1 MTACKWNTP
10 GILYIIQFL
19 QTKSQIAF
27 LYILYG
33 IFAAVLVLDSIVLI
47 DFSSYVMGAWA
58 AFVAGGS
65 VVLHHVLKKKQ
76 TVLLSVYLLCCMVWW
91 SSAVLWSGG
100 LSSPLFY
107 YAQVVLLLYALS
119 CSLILLTAGAV
130 FYSLTTLGSLL
141 FYSVGTNNVVE
152 PLSMIVVHLLT
163 LAAGF
168 FLLYAVEHYQQ
179 TWKHWKYKA
188 NTDYLTGLYN
198 REGLMERWDHT
209 APISG
214 IFGVLDLDDFKS
226 INDQY
231 GHEAGDV
238 IIQRAGTALSNFME
252 DKGAA
257 GRIGGDEF
265 VMFLPADMPVEEAE
279 AAVEHTISS
288 AGTDLDAFVGA
299 SVGFV
304 PYHKYTHDFQ
314 MLYSAADRKMYEKK
328 AGVFS

>member
-1 MTACKWNTP
+1 MTTYKWNTP
-10 GILYIIQFL
+10 GILYIVQFL
-19 QTKSQIAF
+19 QTRSQIAF

-33 IFAAVLVLDSIVLI
+33 IFAAVMILDSVVLI
-47 DFSSYVMGAWA
+47 DVSLSVVGAWG
-58 AFVAGGS
+58 AFVGGGA
-65 VVLHHVLKKKQ
+65 VVLHYVFKQ
-76 TVLLSVYLLCCMVWW
+76 QRTGLLSIYLLLCMVWW

-119 CSLILLTAGAV
+119 CSLLLLTAGAV
-130 FYSLTTLGSLL
+130 FYSLTTIGSLL

-179 TWKHWKYKA
+179 MWKHWKYRA
-188 NTDYLTGLYN
+188 NTDYLTELYN
-198 REGLMERWDHT
+198 REGFMERWDHT

-214 IFGVLDLDDFKS
+214 IFGVLDLDDFKTV
-226 INDQY
+226 NDQY

-238 IIQRAGTALSNFME
+238 IIQRAGAALSNVVD

-265 VMFLPADMPVEEAE
+265 VMFLPADMSVEEAE
-279 AAVEHTISS
+279 AAVEHAISS
-288 AGTDLDAFVGA
+288 AGTDLDAFAGA

-328 AGVFS
+328 AASFR